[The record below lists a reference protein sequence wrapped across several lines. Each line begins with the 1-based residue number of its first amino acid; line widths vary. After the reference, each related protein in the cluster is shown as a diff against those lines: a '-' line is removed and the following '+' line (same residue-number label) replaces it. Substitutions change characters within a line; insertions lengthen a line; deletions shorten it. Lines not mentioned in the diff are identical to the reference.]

1 MIIRTAL
8 SLIVLAA
15 LSVVANAADDYEYN
29 YEEYENGEE
38 DVDHEE
44 EDKEVNYEQV
54 NILSKSQDLH
64 VAGGTTFHLPCKV
77 DNLPAHLYQN
87 LMWTRQN
94 AAGTIISAGKTVMA
108 SEYKD
113 RATVEMGKKGSTL
126 TLILAEEEDA
136 GVYQCRINL
145 GKTKATVDHRVH
157 IGSERLVL
165 SEGDDMILT
174 CNTSRPVP
182 VVWKWDGGNAEYS
195 GKELTVDSITKSQA
209 GHYVCKVGKD
219 IEREVVVEV
228 LFKPEV
234 YVAEVVMSSLTGDV
248 AELVCSV
255 RGKPTPEV
263 HWRKAGAAVGEDR
276 RRKISWKGER
286 NSLTILELGEEDLA
300 EYTCHASNSQGEAE
314 QSIQLTASVSSN
326 ESLSLC
332 LSLVLFL
339 YVLVRHA
346 Q

>member
-1 MIIRTAL
+1 MIIRTTF
-8 SLIVLAA
+8 SLLGLAA
-15 LSVVANAADDYEYN
+15 LGLANLNDYEYN
-29 YEEYENGEE
+29 YEEYDDAGDEE
-38 DVDHEE
+38 SNPEEVDR
-44 EDKEVNYEQV
+44 EVNYEQV
-54 NILSKSQDLH
+54 HIMSKRQDLH
-64 VAGGTTFHLPCKV
+64 VAAGTTFHLPCKV
-77 DNLPAHLYQN
+77 DKLPTHLYQN
-87 LMWTRQN
+87 LMWTRKN

-108 SEYKD
+108 SEYKG
-113 RATVEMGKKGSTL
+113 RATVQMGKEGSTL

-145 GKTKATVDHRVH
+145 GKNEVTLEHEVH

-174 CNTSRPVP
+174 CNTSKPVP
-182 VVWKWDGGNAEYS
+182 VLWKWDGGNQEHS
-195 GKELTVDSITKSQA
+195 GKELEVKSITKSQA
-209 GHYVCKVGKD
+209 GRYVCKVGKS

-263 HWRKAGAAVGEDR
+263 HWRKAGKEVKQDR
-276 RRKISWKGER
+276 RKTISWKGER
-286 NSLTILELGEEDLA
+286 NILTIDELGEEDLA
-300 EYTCHASNSQGEAE
+300 EYMCHATNSQGEAE
-314 QSIQLTASVSSN
+314 QSIQLIASSK
-326 ESLSLC
+326 ESLSFC

-339 YVLVRHA
+339 FVLVRHA
-346 Q
+346 

>member
-1 MIIRTAL
+1 MIIRTTL
-8 SLIVLAA
+8 SLMALATLGLA
-15 LSVVANAADDYEYN
+15 TVNDYEYN
-29 YEEYENGEE
+29 YEEYDDTGDDESNQEE
-38 DVDHEE
+38 MDR
-44 EDKEVNYEQV
+44 EVNYEQV
-54 NILSKSQDLH
+54 HILSKGQDLH

-77 DNLPAHLYQN
+77 DKLPTHLYQN

-108 SEYKD
+108 SEYKG
-113 RATVEMGKKGSTL
+113 RATVAMGKEGSTL

-145 GKTKATVDHRVH
+145 GKTEATVEHKVH

-165 SEGDDMILT
+165 AEGDDMILS
-174 CNTSRPVP
+174 CNTSKPVP
-182 VVWKWDGGNAEYS
+182 VVWKWEGGNKEHP
-195 GKELTVDSITKSQA
+195 GKELVVESITKSQG
-209 GHYVCKVGKD
+209 GHYVCKVGES
-219 IEREVVVEV
+219 IEKEVVVEV

-263 HWRKAGAAVGEDR
+263 QWRKDGAEVEQDR

-286 NSLTILELGEEDLA
+286 NSLTIVELGEEDLA

-314 QSIQLTASVSSN
+314 QSIQLTASVSSKDP
-326 ESLSLC
+326 LSLC

-339 YVLVRHA
+339 YVLVRHV
-346 Q
+346 